1 MIIEAPTAADALR
14 AKRRPVGAAT
24 TSTSKPASVPVP
36 GEYLDAPTGPA
47 DGAPKTNADG
57 GLTMRTTPAPVLTD
71 APEIPKASAPAKAAT
86 AQVTPLAGG
95 VLPSS
100 AEQFSPTGPP
110 APTAIPD
117 GSGGAIPVPPLP
129 AKTANPAV
137 TPVSGGI
144 LTSSAEQFTPTAA
157 PVASPS
163 ASPVTALPDAV
174 LTSSADQFT
183 PPAPAV
189 TPVSNGILTEQIGE
203 LAGAAP
209 SASPSPLPD
218 TFTAD
223 ENLINSQV
231 GPAASRRALD
241 LQAAQDA
248 QLAKI
253 TDGPD
258 RFAIAKEQYD
268 AFTRQAESD
277 YRRARI
283 DETNRAAEGGYLGAG
298 RLTNAYGDVEERRH
312 LADLNARTA
321 FLTPALAGTIADNQ
335 NALSAARGLT
345 NDAYGQEAS
354 QRDEVRAERDY
365 QRGLAEQAIAR
376 RIQQQAA
383 EAGLTQ
389 QEFENA
395 MRQYQLGNANS
406 PVGTYENAATN
417 ASQEASGAGD
427 DVAALLRAFAARRA
441 TGG

>member
-14 AKRRPVGAAT
+14 AKRRPIET
-24 TSTSKPASVPVP
+24 TTTPASKPASVPVP
-36 GEYLDAPTGPA
+36 GEYLDAPAGPA
-47 DGAPKTNADG
+47 DGAPKPNADG
-57 GLTMRTTPAPVLTD
+57 SVSMPSASTPVLAD
-71 APEIPKASAPAKAAT
+71 APETPQPATPTKAAT

-95 VLPSS
+95 ILTSS

-144 LTSSAEQFTPTAA
+144 LTSSAEQFTPTADPA
-157 PVASPS
+157 T
-163 ASPVTALPDAV
+163 SPVTALPDAV
-174 LTSSADQFT
+174 LTSSADQFM
-183 PPAPAV
+183 PATPAV
-189 TPVSNGILTEQIGE
+189 TPMPDGILTERVGE
-203 LAGAAP
+203 LAGTAPATPPAA
-209 SASPSPLPD
+209 LPD

-223 ENLINSQV
+223 QNLINSQV
-231 GPAASRRALD
+231 GPTASRRALD

-345 NDAYGQEAS
+345 TDAYGQEAS
-354 QRDEVRAERDY
+354 QRDEVRTERDY

>member
-1 MIIEAPTAADALR
+1 MIVEAQSTADALR
-14 AKRRPVGAAT
+14 AKRRPVGAA
-24 TSTSKPASVPVP
+24 SAPPSVPVP
-36 GEYLDAPTGPA
+36 GEYLDAPTA
-47 DGAPKTNADG
+47 SSDGAPKASADG
-57 GLTMRTTPAPVLTD
+57 GLTMQTAPAPVLTD
-71 APEIPKASAPAKAAT
+71 APETPKAQAPAKAAT
-86 AQVTPLAGG
+86 AEATPLAGG
-95 VLPSS
+95 VLTSS

-129 AKTANPAV
+129 TKTPLPSAAVTPLAGGVLTSSAEQFMPTASPVTATPDAMLPSSVEQFTPAPAPAV

-144 LTSSAEQFTPTAA
+144 LTER
-157 PVASPS
+157 VDE
-163 ASPVTALPDAV
+163 LGGG
-174 LTSSADQFT
+174 TS
-183 PPAPAV
+183 APA
-189 TPVSNGILTEQIGE
+189 T
-203 LAGAAP
+203 
-209 SASPSPLPD
+209 LPE

-223 ENLINSQV
+223 QNLINRQV
-231 GPAASRRALD
+231 GPAPSRRALD

-253 TDGPD
+253 TGGPD
-258 RFAIAKEQYD
+258 RFAIAQEQYD
-268 AFTRQAESD
+268 AFTKQAESD

-283 DETNRAAEGGYLGAG
+283 DEMNRAAEGGYLGSG
-298 RLTNAYGDVEERRH
+298 RLTNAYGDVEERRQ

-365 QRGLAEQAIAR
+365 QRTLAEQAIAR

-441 TGG
+441 TPATTGV